1 MDNISLCAVCIM
13 SNPLSDVTIPRK
25 SMKDVNVC
33 VCVCQHTEYVGE
45 KQRKAACIPF
55 SSLAV
60 LLAHLS
66 SSPECYFQLR

>member
-33 VCVCQHTEYVGE
+33 VCASTRSMWVRNRE
-45 KQRKAACIPF
+45 KLHV
-55 SSLAV
+55 SLSLV
-60 LLAHLS
+60 WR
-66 SSPECYFQLR
+66 YY

>member
-33 VCVCQHTEYVGE
+33 VCV
-45 KQRKAACIPF
+45 P
-55 SSLAV
+55 
-60 LLAHLS
+60 AHGV
-66 SSPECYFQLR
+66 CG